1 MSNVPKDLGLISM
14 PDADIAYASLQRMIF
29 ARQHSRDLIAEL
41 ERSLADRRKQSLFR
55 PPRQAKESRTL
66 GDPYEGA

>member
-1 MSNVPKDLGLISM
+1 MSNVPKDLGLISL

-41 ERSLADRRKQSLFR
+41 ERSLADRRKRSLFR
-55 PPRQAKESRTL
+55 PP
-66 GDPYEGA
+66 G